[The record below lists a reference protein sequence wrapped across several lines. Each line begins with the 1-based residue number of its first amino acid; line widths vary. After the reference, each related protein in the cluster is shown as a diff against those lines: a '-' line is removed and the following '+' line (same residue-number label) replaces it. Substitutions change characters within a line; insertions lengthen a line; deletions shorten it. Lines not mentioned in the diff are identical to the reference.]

1 MFSSELDYYDS
12 PSVNA
17 RCQRICD
24 QWDTLGALTQ
34 KRGEALQVRLTLAS
48 EKLARW
54 EIHPRVCFLLQR
66 TGKLLETID
75 QLYLEFA
82 KRAAPFNNWME
93 SAMEDLQDTFIVH
106 TIEEIQVSRGRPLVK
121 EATALA

>member
-1 MFSSELDYYDS
+1 MNPGVSKMSLRRDPPTRVFSA
-12 PSVNA
+12 P
-17 RCQRICD
+17 
-24 QWDTLGALTQ
+24 
-34 KRGEALQVRLTLAS
+34 
-48 EKLARW
+48 
-54 EIHPRVCFLLQR
+54 QR

-106 TIEEIQVSRGRPLVK
+106 TIEEIQVSRGRPQ
-121 EATALA
+121 